1 VDREKVDKLLNL
13 VGVLLTLKNS
23 FGHLAR
29 TAEGESSRLANELRG
44 RNAELARLVAEFQG
58 MVLSMRMVRVET
70 LFARYRRVVR
80 DLSAEL
86 GKEVELAIE
95 GGETELDRVVLEK
108 LADPL
113 THIVRNAADHG
124 IEPPQVRAAAGKPA
138 RGRVTLRAYY
148 RGSFVF
154 VEASDDGA
162 GMDPDRIRA
171 KAAER
176 GLLTPEEALAR
187 DDGRILECVFEPGF
201 STADRVT
208 SISGRGVGMEVVR
221 TNVEAVGGRVFVSSH
236 LGRGTTFT
244 MRIPL
249 SVSSIKGLRVRI
261 GEQTYVF
268 PLDAVE
274 ETLKIPR
281 DAVREFPGFRL
292 ARVRGASLPLVSA
305 REVLEGV
312 PVDLASEAY
321 EFDLIPVVVLRD
333 EAGRVALAVDRMVE
347 ESEYLVKPLPEALQF
362 GAAIGATILGDGSL
376 SLILNPSGMVA

>member
-1 VDREKVDKLLNL
+1 MDQLLEYVRSVPFGAIRAQQLSGWAGSRKALAASDGASAGALDRLDRALAEGDEGAFAEARPSWRGGSSGRSPSRLAGVSGEGIGAGPAAPERKVPSPEAPARTEPEGAPRPAAAPRIDSASIRVDREKVDKLLNL
-13 VGVLLTLKNS
+13 VGELLTLKNS

-44 RNAELARLVAEFQG
+44 RNAELARLFAEFQG

-171 KAAER
+171 KATER
-176 GLLTPEEALAR
+176 GLLTLEEALAR
-187 DDGRILECVFEPGF
+187 TTGDPGVLLEPG
-201 STADRVT
+201 S
-208 SISGRGVGMEVVR
+208 
-221 TNVEAVGGRVFVSSH
+221 
-236 LGRGTTFT
+236 
-244 MRIPL
+244 
-249 SVSSIKGLRVRI
+249 
-261 GEQTYVF
+261 
-268 PLDAVE
+268 
-274 ETLKIPR
+274 PR
-281 DAVREFPGFRL
+281 PTG
-292 ARVRGASLPLVSA
+292 
-305 REVLEGV
+305 
-312 PVDLASEAY
+312 
-321 EFDLIPVVVLRD
+321 
-333 EAGRVALAVDRMVE
+333 
-347 ESEYLVKPLPEALQF
+347 
-362 GAAIGATILGDGSL
+362 
-376 SLILNPSGMVA
+376 